1 MNAAVQLTFFPSPQ
15 DRLQK
20 ALHTVQVHGA
30 PHAHYLR
37 FVRSLAVA
45 YKSAGAGDIIV
56 GACAGD
62 ITVNEVIIGFGKETK
77 KFEAES
83 DLVHVPLK
91 IVRFNTPSCFT
102 RRQFEEELISRYH
115 GALDS
120 IPFGHKGQPRF
131 RNEQP
136 VGDVFDQLAGLN
148 AKTPVG
154 RLVAQLRMKSPS
166 LVIVNDAEN
175 LGWANASTDE
185 VRTAWK
191 LVIDIARQSGI
202 PHLVFAPVTAV
213 NSVMVAND
221 ALRTSVFIEVLQPY
235 LHVDR
240 RDPKSATY
248 RQALAYFD
256 DPLPWGTK
264 DSLVQHIGE
273 IDERIQGDITRLRR
287 WVLRAVSRAL
297 CERETTHITWGHFYQ
312 TRPNDCQKRQAV
324 DDKESAIAFRGPLLP
339 EAKTTPPKPEPP
351 PPSVKPGTRKA
362 GRDRQRPIHML
373 AANV

>member
-15 DRLQK
+15 DKLQK

-62 ITVNEVIIGFGKETK
+62 ITVNEVISGFGKETK

-83 DLVHVPLK
+83 DLVPVPLN
-91 IVRFNTPSCFT
+91 IVRFSTPSCFT
-102 RRQFEEELISRYH
+102 RRQFEEELICRYH
-115 GALDS
+115 FALDS

-131 RNEQP
+131 RNEPP
-136 VGDVFDQLAGLN
+136 VGDVFDQWAGLN

-154 RLVAQLRMKSPS
+154 RLIAQLKMKSPS

-221 ALRTSVFIEVLQPY
+221 ALRTSVCIEVLQPY
-235 LHVDR
+235 LYVDR

-248 RQALAYFD
+248 RQALAYYD
-256 DPLPWGTK
+256 GPLPWATK

-297 CERETTHITWGHFYQ
+297 CERETTYINRTQ
-312 TRPNDCQKRQAV
+312 R
-324 DDKESAIAFRGPLLP
+324 AIEWLNASS
-339 EAKTTPPKPEPP
+339 
-351 PPSVKPGTRKA
+351 SVFPR
-362 GRDRQRPIHML
+362 
-373 AANV
+373 